1 MGTHP
6 IFESDFDCLTDLRK
20 TNNKYGSRN
29 SKANGAMRV
38 MRQQQQ
44 NCMAK
49 VQALKQTQ
57 KSIELTQK
65 EISTL
70 PEDIN
75 CFASVGRCFV
85 FKTRKAIDDAMAAQ
99 MTNMTEQIEKT
110 ESQKGVLANK
120 EKEIKDTVEELMK
133 SQKSLK

>member
-1 MGTHP
+1 MGEREIKKIMDP
-6 IFESDFDCLTDLRK
+6 EIQK
-20 TNNKYGSRN
+20 QM
-29 SKANGAMRV
+29 GAMRV

-57 KSIELTQK
+57 KRIELTQK

-75 CFASVGRCFV
+75 CYASVGRCFV
-85 FKTRKAIDDAMAAQ
+85 FKTRKAIDAQ
-99 MTNMTEQIEKT
+99 LTNMSEQIEKT
-110 ESQKGVLANK
+110 ESQKGVLEKK
-120 EKEIKDTVEELMK
+120 EKETKDTVEELK
-133 SQKSLK
+133 STEEINHFFTLELYSAI

>member
-6 IFESDFDCLTDLRK
+6 IFESDFDCLTEREIKKIMDPEIQK
-20 TNNKYGSRN
+20 QM
-29 SKANGAMRV
+29 GAMRV

-57 KSIELTQK
+57 KRIELTQK

-75 CFASVGRCFV
+75 CYASVGRCFV

-99 MTNMTEQIEKT
+99 LTNMSEQIEKT
-110 ESQKGVLANK
+110 ESQKGVLEKK

-133 SQKSLK
+133 AQKK